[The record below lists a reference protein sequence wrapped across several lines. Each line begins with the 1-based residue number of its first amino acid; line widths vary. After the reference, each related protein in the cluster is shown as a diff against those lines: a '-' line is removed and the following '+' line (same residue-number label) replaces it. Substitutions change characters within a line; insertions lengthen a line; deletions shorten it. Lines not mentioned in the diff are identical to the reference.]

1 MVSPNEMRVKKF
13 YIPESGKGDPHEI
26 EYVIPLEFITRYYVA
41 GSLYDRVKEGKV
53 RYEDLGLNHAPKY
66 GEELDDPFFEVT
78 TKFEKY
84 DRPLKHG
91 EIIEIGG
98 MTNSELNEIKEAI
111 LRVDRRI
118 NKSVSQ
124 RGLIHVDGKKEFA
137 FGIGREPVLIDTFG
151 TLDEDRWWDR
161 KEYDEGGKIVELSKE
176 FVRQYYR
183 STGYHSELYSA
194 REKGLPE
201 PEIPPLPPQKW

>member
-1 MVSPNEMRVKKF
+1 
-13 YIPESGKGDPHEI
+13 
-26 EYVIPLEFITRYYVA
+26 
-41 GSLYDRVKEGKV
+41 
-53 RYEDLGLNHAPKY
+53 
-66 GEELDDPFFEVT
+66 
-78 TKFEKY
+78 
-84 DRPLKHG
+84 
-91 EIIEIGG
+91 

-201 PEIPPLPPQKW
+201 PEIPPLPPRNGEEDKRPLRDHVREDNRGGKMVIHCVPSSTCVSMKCHRWCSSS